1 MMFLSVLLFLI
12 IFVFGLVGC
21 DLFVSKGAIDK
32 LRERLSSVPVVEVLS
47 PFSGAEVRSSY
58 DISGVVVDKGKFGI
72 KGVYVKVREDEWKEA
87 SVSGSN
93 WIFSVSVSVYGYVTN
108 RVYAEDKIGNRSD
121 EKVLVVEVVDIPVL
135 VVSNPADGYVTNVS
149 VVSVNGSASINLPY
163 SIAKVEYEVNGGGW
177 NEASGTTNWS
187 FTANLVVGTNVIRV
201 RAVGSNNKTNQV
213 EIRLI
218 REKSVYVSVSGNDNN
233 DGYSADKPVKSIGL
247 GIEKAVVSNIS
258 LVKVGIGVYKSGDG
272 LSGSGSGV
280 YVTNI
285 SDLTIEG
292 GYDSSFGN
300 VVGYSELDGNG
311 SLYHVIFISNSVKVG
326 VKNLVIKGGN
336 ASGSSF
342 PDNVGGGVLIIG
354 SSGIT
359 LTNVVISNN
368 SATNYGGGICLEN
381 SHTNIILGS
390 VLNNSATYFGGG
402 IYLVSSHNNI
412 FSSNVVSNSANYGG
426 GIYLTNSHINTLSGS
441 VLNNSA
447 TTYGG
452 GICLVNSTNNTL
464 SGSVVSN
471 SATNGGG
478 IFLWS
483 SYNNI
488 SGNVLNNSA
497 TNGGGI
503 YLVSSYNNTLSGSV
517 LSNSATYYGGGIF
530 LWSSHNN
537 TLSGSVVSNSANY
550 GGGIFLWSSHNNT
563 LSGSVVSNSA
573 NYGGGIFLWSSHN
586 NTLSGSV
593 VSNSANNYGGG
604 IYLTNSHTNTL
615 SGSVSYNSA
624 ATNGGGIYLW
634 GSHTNVIQ
642 GEVSYNY
649 ASFGGGIYLS
659 AVTNMSFTPAL
670 TNKANTNYGI
680 YTNTDCS
687 GITGLDS
694 IMWGSGAL
702 SNVPGNV
709 N

>member
-1 MMFLSVLLFLI
+1 MKNISIILIVFILSITI
-12 IFVFGLVGC
+12 ISC
-21 DLFVSKGAIDK
+21 DLFLGSNISNEIKEFYKKHSD
-32 LRERLSSVPVVEVLS
+32 RDTNETSSNIYIPS
-47 PFSGAEVRSSY
+47 IYVR
-58 DISGVVVDKGKFGI
+58 
-72 KGVYVKVREDEWKEA
+72 
-87 SVSGSN
+87 VSGDDSK
-93 WIFSVSVSVYGYVTN
+93 SGLTP
-108 RVYAEDKIGNRSD
+108 D
-121 EKVLVVEVVDIPVL
+121 EALK
-135 VVSNPADGYVTNVS
+135 T
-149 VVSVNGSASINLPY
+149 INL
-163 SIAKVEYEVNGGGW
+163 A
-177 NEASGTTNWS
+177 
-187 FTANLVVGTNVIRV
+187 
-201 RAVGSNNKTNQV
+201 
-213 EIRLI
+213 
-218 REKSVYVSVSGNDNN
+218 
-233 DGYSADKPVKSIGL
+233 
-247 GIEKAVVSNIS
+247 IEKALSSGRMLIRIE
-258 LVKVGIGVYKSGDG
+258 LGVYT
-272 LSGSGSGV
+272 SGSGLNSNSSGV

-285 SDLTIEG
+285 SNLTIEG
-292 GYDSSFGN
+292 GYDSSFSN
-300 VVGYSELDGNG
+300 ILGYSELDGNG
-311 SLYHVIFISNSVKVG
+311 SLYHIIFISNSVNVG
-326 VKNLVIKGGN
+326 VKNFVIRGGN
-336 ASGSSF
+336 ANGNP
-342 PDNVGGGVLIIG
+342 PDNVGGGILVIG

-368 SATNYGGGICLEN
+368 SAGDGGGICLV
-381 SHTNIILGS
+381 SSTNNALSGS
-390 VLNNSATYFGGG
+390 VVSNSATYNGGG
-402 IYLVSSHNNI
+402 IYLDSSFNNTL
-412 FSSNVVSNSANYGG
+412 SGSVVSNSANNGG
-426 GIYLTNSHINTLSGS
+426 GIYL
-441 VLNNSA
+441 
-447 TTYGG
+447 Y
-452 GICLVNSTNNTL
+452 NSTNNTL

-517 LSNSATYYGGGIF
+517 LSNSATY
-530 LWSSHNN
+530 
-537 TLSGSVVSNSANY
+537 Y